1 MENKPKSAVIIASN
15 RPYCAAFLSCLE
27 KQGDR
32 LCRGC
37 EKMLDKG
44 QPHMGRCS
52 ASLFEQYMH
61 NCTITQR
68 SQFRDDSRIM
78 QSFLI
83 GRLLSSALAADWRYD
98 CSEVEYLNLHRYAM
112 RHIYMGRCSAN
123 IGINLLCSLLLHTPS
138 FLLSCF
144 IQETLAQKQ
153 IYRES
158 LRLCVLSAVF
168 WHCDFHI
175 TQIGLRLCEVS
186 SL

>member
-83 GRLLSSALAADWRYD
+83 GRLLSSAFAADWRYD

-112 RHIYMGRCSAN
+112 RHIYMLALIYCALCYCTHLASSSHVLFKKPWPKSKSIVSLCASVCCQPSSGTVISISHKSA
-123 IGINLLCSLLLHTPS
+123 
-138 FLLSCF
+138 
-144 IQETLAQKQ
+144 
-153 IYRES
+153 
-158 LRLCVLSAVF
+158 
-168 WHCDFHI
+168 
-175 TQIGLRLCEVS
+175 
-186 SL
+186 